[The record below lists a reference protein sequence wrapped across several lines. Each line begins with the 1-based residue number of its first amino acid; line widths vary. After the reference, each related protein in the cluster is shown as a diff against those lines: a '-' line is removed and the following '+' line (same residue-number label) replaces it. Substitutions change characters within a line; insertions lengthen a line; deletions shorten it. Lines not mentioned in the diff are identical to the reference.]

1 MDQSSLWVSLW
12 NLWKYVLGGLGI
24 LIIMGVFI
32 QVFNIG
38 VIFSLTIVLVV
49 MVTVFL
55 FRKAN
60 SEQTEA

>member
-1 MDQSSLWVSLW
+1 M
-12 NLWKYVLGGLGI
+12 WKYVLGGLGI

-55 FRKAN
+55 FRKAS